1 MREISSATMKL
12 IDIIAKA
19 GKRHRKDMGDIAALA
34 ESIAKVGL
42 LHPVVVTADGKLIA
56 GARRIMAAQKLGW
69 TEIPVTVVDLDNIA
83 AGEFAENVER
93 KDFTVTE
100 AVEIK
105 RALETT
111 EKEKAKERQRAGGQQ
126 GGKTSGKLPTGSKGR
141 AGDKAAEAT
150 GKKRRTLE
158 KAEAVMKAAEAEPE
172 CFGDLA
178 KRLDEEGAS
187 VDPIPRAAPAAEAG
201 RSRSAG

>member
-126 GGKTSGKLPTGSKGR
+126 GGKASGKLPTGSKGR